1 MNGAEE
7 QVGDEGVEKRLRS
20 QAHWIYVESAIAA
33 LILTVLSFFFASVL
47 TEAVRSS
54 KDLSLEQAAD
64 FLIGH
69 GYALLFG
76 WVLLEQLGLPI
87 PAVPLLIAAG
97 ALARTGKMNL
107 TFAVALAFIAVILAD
122 LFWYSLGRY
131 RGGRILKLL
140 CRISLEPDSCVRRT
154 ENLFVRHGVHSL
166 LVAKF
171 IPGLNT
177 AAPALAGIFRMP
189 VRRFMIFD
197 SLGVLFWVVTFTSL
211 GLIFSDQLEQIA
223 LRWGGWLVAVLAGSL
238 AAYVLWK
245 FIQRQRFIRGLRIAR
260 ITPKELMDK
269 LTAGE
274 NISIVDLRQP
284 MDIEAFPQMIPGAL
298 RIGMEEIEDRH
309 GEIPRDR
316 DVVLY
321 CS

>member
-1 MNGAEE
+1 
-7 QVGDEGVEKRLRS
+7 
-20 QAHWIYVESAIAA
+20 
-33 LILTVLSFFFASVL
+33 
-47 TEAVRSS
+47 
-54 KDLSLEQAAD
+54 
-64 FLIGH
+64 
-69 GYALLFG
+69 
-76 WVLLEQLGLPI
+76 
-87 PAVPLLIAAG
+87 
-97 ALARTGKMNL
+97 MNL

-131 RGGRILKLL
+131 RGGRILKVL

-166 LVAKF
+166 LIAKF
-171 IPGLNT
+171 VPGLNT

-189 VRRFMIFD
+189 VRRFIIFD
-197 SLGVLFWVVTFTSL
+197 SLGVLSWIVTFTSL

>member
-1 MNGAEE
+1 MNGTEE
-7 QVGDEGVEKRLRS
+7 PVGDEGAEKRLRS

-33 LILTVLSFFFASVL
+33 LILTVLSFYFASVW
-47 TEAVRSS
+47 TEAARSS

-64 FLIGH
+64 FLIRH
-69 GYALLFG
+69 GYAVLFG

-87 PAVPLLIAAG
+87 PAAPLLIAAG
-97 ALARTGKMNL
+97 ALARAGKMNL
-107 TFAVALAFIAVILAD
+107 TFAVGLAFIAVILAD

-171 IPGLNT
+171 VPGLNT
-177 AAPALAGIFRMP
+177 AAPSLAGIFRMP
-189 VRRFMIFD
+189 VRRFIIFD
-197 SLGVLFWVVTFTSL
+197 SLGAFIWVATVTSL

-223 LRWGGWLVAVLAGSL
+223 LRWGGWLVAVLAGGL
-238 AAYVLWK
+238 VAYILWK
-245 FIQRQRFIRGLRIAR
+245 FIQRRRFIRRLRIAR

-274 NISIVDLRQP
+274 NISVVDLRQP
-284 MDIEAFPQMIPGAL
+284 IDIEAFPQMIPGAL
-298 RIGMEEIEDRH
+298 RIAMEEIEDRH